1 MKEAVLNFYVNK
13 YNFLKDTNSLDL
25 SFLPPILRRRM
36 STLDKITL
44 SILNQTYSDDVQ
56 NIVFS
61 SQYGE
66 VERLIKL
73 ISQYLEDKEV
83 SPNAFSGSVHNYS
96 SGFFLL
102 NKQNPLP
109 YSALSSCENSIS
121 MGLLSSVISNYDN
134 ILFCYADFYDNNA
147 NALAINLTK
156 QKKSQSDE
164 YIISLENNTNI
175 KDNFNNFI
183 NLFDKNINSL
193 KTSNYT
199 IERVTE

>member
-44 SILNQTYSDDVQ
+44 SLLNQTYSDDVQ

-109 YSALSSCENSIS
+109 YSALASCENSIS